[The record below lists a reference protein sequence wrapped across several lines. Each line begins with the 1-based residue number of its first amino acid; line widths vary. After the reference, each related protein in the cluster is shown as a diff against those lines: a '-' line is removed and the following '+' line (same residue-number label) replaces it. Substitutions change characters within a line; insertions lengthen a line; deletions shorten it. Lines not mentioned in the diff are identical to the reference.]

1 MTSTFL
7 HEDKNVPSDEAEE
20 RDAPKCAV
28 CGHQMRMTRVDT
40 QLSDGGTQSRRE
52 YECSRS
58 GAKRSVE
65 TSSDRITPLASVA
78 VDTRPDSQ
86 TKLKPPTTGG
96 FTSMQAA

>member
-7 HEDKNVPSDEAEE
+7 HEDKNVPPDEAEE

-28 CGHQMRMTRVDT
+28 CGHQMWMTRVDT
-40 QLSDGGTQSRRE
+40 QLSDCGTQSRRE
-52 YECSRS
+52 YECSHC

-78 VDTRPDSQ
+78 VDTE
-86 TKLKPPTTGG
+86 T
-96 FTSMQAA
+96 